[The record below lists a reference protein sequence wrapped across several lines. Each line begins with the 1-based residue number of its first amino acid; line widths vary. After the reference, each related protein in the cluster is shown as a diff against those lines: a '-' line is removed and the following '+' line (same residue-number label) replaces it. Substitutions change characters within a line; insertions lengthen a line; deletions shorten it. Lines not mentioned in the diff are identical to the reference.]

1 MKCIINIQGTK
12 ERLYKSLEIRLRS
25 DVPMAFCLSGG
36 IDSNA
41 LVAIAKRV
49 FDYEVHGFT
58 IMNSDILMKR
68 EKWWNIQ

>member
-1 MKCIINIQGTK
+1 MSYQEAVQGAK

-58 IMNSDILMKR
+58 IMNSDIRYEER
-68 EKWWNIQ
+68 EWWNIQ